1 MLGQFGSSEYD
12 EVWEELIS
20 SVDLNGDGE
29 IDCSEFTTMM
39 LKYL

>member
-1 MLGQFGSSEYD
+1 MLGKNDSHEED
-12 EVWEELIS
+12 EVWEKLIE

-39 LKYL
+39 LNYL